1 MERKLKEWGLTLDDA
16 ISLGWEEVDPLQV
29 EGLPQLRCIRIP
41 YYEPTDLSR
50 RTRAINGQDF
60 ERFRVLPHK
69 LAPPG
74 ATLAEDMPRYLQKPG
89 TGCEAYYPPII
100 DWESVLVDTSIGVIV
115 TEGEAKAAKACKEG
129 FPTIGLGGVS
139 SFRSIRNGIIFSRTL
154 KDFNWRGRRVYI
166 IYDSDIVTNIN
177 VVHAINS
184 LALTLVDHGAIP
196 YVCFIPQL
204 ENGKS
209 GLDDFLIIN
218 GPNMLEQLLTNATP
232 ISAVE
237 SLIELNN
244 RYVVIKNIAGIY
256 DLENEK
262 ITSRNNFVSVIES
275 TSKCIRYKVN
285 AGGKIVPEIISAA
298 QEWLS
303 WPMRSEATKLVYE
316 PGKERYVN
324 NALNI
329 WPGWGCSPRVGDA
342 KLFIELLDYMFGSR
356 QADKEWFL
364 KWLAYPIQNPGTKLF
379 TAAVLYSVEHGTG
392 KSFLG
397 QIIGKIYGK
406 NYGEI
411 QSADFRR
418 DFNAW
423 AENKQFILGD
433 EITSSDKRVE
443 SDYLKRLI
451 TANELRVN
459 KKYVE
464 EFTIRD
470 CINYMFTTNHPDAF
484 FLEDTDRRFFIHEIT
499 ERKLSDTF
507 FSELHNWVWEERGY
521 EVVLEYLL
529 NIDCTDFNPRSRAKE
544 TISKTIMFEA
554 GLGDLASW
562 VRSLIRDPSSK
573 LMHNG
578 FAVQKDIYTAKELLR
593 IYDPMGQT
601 KVTSNGMTRELAKAG
616 AAMLLRG
623 DRVPTPEGNE
633 RVYAIRNAAQWQ
645 LAKPHLIIE
654 HINKIKLGER
664 SKF

>member
-1 MERKLKEWGLTLDDA
+1 MERKLKEWGLTLEDA
-16 ISLGWEEVDPLQV
+16 RGLGWEEVETLQV
-29 EGLPQLRCIRIP
+29 EGLPQVRCIRIP

-60 ERFRVLPHK
+60 ERFRVLPHR

-74 ATLAEDMPRYLQKPG
+74 ATLAEGMPRYLQKPG
-89 TGCEAYYPPII
+89 TGCEAYYPLNI
-100 DWESVLVDTSIGVIV
+100 DWEDVINDTSVGVIV

-139 SFRSIRNGIIFSRTL
+139 SFRSIKNGILLSRTL

-166 IYDSDIVTNIN
+166 VFDSDIIVNPN
-177 VVHAINS
+177 VVNAANS
-184 LALTLVDHGAIP
+184 LALTLVDHGGMP
-196 YVCFIPQL
+196 YICFIPQL

-209 GLDDFLIIN
+209 GLDDFLVIN
-218 GPNMLEQLLTNATP
+218 GPEMFEQLLSNAVP

-244 RYVVIKNIAGIY
+244 KYIVIKDIAGIY

-262 ITSRNNFVSVIES
+262 VTSRNNFVSVIES
-275 TSKCIRYKVN
+275 TSKCIRYKVTK
-285 AGGKIVPEIISAA
+285 GGKVTPEIISAA
-298 QEWLS
+298 QEWLT
-303 WPMRSEATKLVYE
+303 WPMRAEASKLVYE
-316 PGKERYVN
+316 PGKERIVD

-329 WPGWGCSPRVGDA
+329 WPGWGCSPRTGEP
-342 KLFIELLDYMFGSR
+342 KLFIELLDYMFGVR

-379 TAAVLYSVEHGTG
+379 TAAVLYSTEHGTG

-411 QSADFRR
+411 QSGDFKR

-433 EITSSDKRVE
+433 EITSSDKRTE

-470 CINYMFTTNHPDAF
+470 CINYLFTTNHPDAF

-507 FSELHNWVWEERGY
+507 FMALHDWIWEDKGY

-529 NIDCTDFNPRSRAKE
+529 NVDCGDFNPRARAKE
-544 TISKTIMFEA
+544 TISKTLMFEA

-562 VRSLIRDPSSK
+562 VRGLIRDPDAK
-573 LMHNG
+573 LTHNG
-578 FAVQKDIYTAKELLR
+578 FSVQKDIYTAKELLR
-593 IYDPMGQT
+593 MYDPMGQT

-616 AAMLLRG
+616 ATMLLRG
-623 DRVPTPEGNE
+623 DRIPTPEGNE
-633 RVYAIRNAAQWQ
+633 RVYAVRNAAQWQ
-645 LAKPHLIIE
+645 HAQPYLVTQHV
-654 HINKIKLGER
+654 NQVKLGER

>member
-50 RTRAINGQDF
+50 CTRAINGQDF

-303 WPMRSEATKLVYE
+303 
-316 PGKERYVN
+316 
-324 NALNI
+324 
-329 WPGWGCSPRVGDA
+329 C
-342 KLFIELLDYMFGSR
+342 
-356 QADKEWFL
+356 
-364 KWLAYPIQNPGTKLF
+364 PI
-379 TAAVLYSVEHGTG
+379 S
-392 KSFLG
+392 
-397 QIIGKIYGK
+397 
-406 NYGEI
+406 
-411 QSADFRR
+411 
-418 DFNAW
+418 
-423 AENKQFILGD
+423 
-433 EITSSDKRVE
+433 
-443 SDYLKRLI
+443 
-451 TANELRVN
+451 
-459 KKYVE
+459 
-464 EFTIRD
+464 
-470 CINYMFTTNHPDAF
+470 
-484 FLEDTDRRFFIHEIT
+484 
-499 ERKLSDTF
+499 
-507 FSELHNWVWEERGY
+507 
-521 EVVLEYLL
+521 
-529 NIDCTDFNPRSRAKE
+529 
-544 TISKTIMFEA
+544 
-554 GLGDLASW
+554 
-562 VRSLIRDPSSK
+562 
-573 LMHNG
+573 
-578 FAVQKDIYTAKELLR
+578 
-593 IYDPMGQT
+593 
-601 KVTSNGMTRELAKAG
+601 
-616 AAMLLRG
+616 
-623 DRVPTPEGNE
+623 
-633 RVYAIRNAAQWQ
+633 
-645 LAKPHLIIE
+645 
-654 HINKIKLGER
+654 
-664 SKF
+664 